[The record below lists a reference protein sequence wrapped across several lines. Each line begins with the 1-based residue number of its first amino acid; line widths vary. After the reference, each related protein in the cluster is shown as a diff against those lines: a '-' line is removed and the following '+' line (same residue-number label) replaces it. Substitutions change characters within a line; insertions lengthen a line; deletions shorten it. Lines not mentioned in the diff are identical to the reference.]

1 MYFTCLN
8 YWRLRS
14 IGLPPLLPGNTIWVL
29 LFIVLIDT
37 CPVLAGNLGYEQ
49 PETITGLVVDGS
61 TGLPLAFVTVTLSG
75 SSRAT
80 QTDINGRFAL
90 NIDGY
95 DGAEVVFTMVGY
107 KTERFILRNPVD
119 PSTFER
125 IELSRSIQRFD
136 DIIITGSPTGS
147 GVHFQSVQA
156 FNGDDL
162 LKRRDVTVG
171 HMLDGEPGVAMRSFG
186 PAPSRPVIRGLDGER
201 ILILE
206 NGERMGDLSESA
218 ADHAVALDPGALSR
232 IEIVR
237 GPASLLYGNS
247 AMGGVINLITR
258 DIPYDWSPGYWG
270 TLSATGATVN
280 TFGMSSAIL
289 GYGSDRYALTARGSV
304 RGAGNLSTPA
314 GTISGTGL
322 STMEGSIGS
331 GFRTDRLQGGVAVMG
346 MHSSYGIPGDP
357 SELGRVEIRFQRM
370 AMQYRLEG
378 RGDGFFDRFQVN
390 GHASVFDQ
398 QEADIQVSGSGEWEE
413 IPLTYQ
419 QRAFSTTLYLQH
431 RPLVITDRGVVGV
444 NVNGRIMDVGGSDAY
459 TPGDQYMNVAVFTY
473 QEVPLSQRVRLQAG
487 LRLDT
492 RSIAPRYQESAV
504 ERRTGAMNTDLAG
517 SVGLNVRPSSAME
530 LGIQFAKA
538 HRYPTIEELYS
549 DGVHLGAGSYERGSP
564 ELGTESG
571 YGLDLYLR
579 AAQGDWNMEI
589 AGYSM
594 WIQNFIRFESTGEVH
609 ELSGFPVFAYRSG
622 AARLWGAEIQV
633 EGQLGT
639 AWTLRMNGDLVMGD
653 VVGKEGQPL
662 PQIPPVRFKSM
673 VRYHGHG
680 WWSQV
685 QVQRVWSQNRVAPA
699 ESSTDGYALLGGS
712 VGLQLGERRLHRV
725 MLRIDNALNTS
736 YQDHLSRVEN
746 RQQLM
751 AGRNVSL
758 TYTFDF

>member
-8 YWRLRS
+8 KWCIRS
-14 IGLPPLLPGNTIWVL
+14 VGLPPLLPGNIMLVL
-29 LFIVLIDT
+29 LFTALVDISPIFASSEGFV
-37 CPVLAGNLGYEQ
+37 Q
-49 PETITGLVVDGS
+49 SETITGLVVDGS

-80 QTDINGRFAL
+80 QTDINGRFTL
-90 NIDGY
+90 NIEMY
-95 DGAEVVFTMVGY
+95 DSGKVVFSMVGY
-107 KTERFILRNPVD
+107 KTERLILKNPLD
-119 PSTFER
+119 TSTFER
-125 IELSRSIQRFD
+125 IELNRSIQHID

-147 GVHFQSVQA
+147 GVHYQSVQA

-218 ADHAVALDPGALSR
+218 ADHAVAMEPGALSR

-258 DIPYDWSPGYWG
+258 DIPHDWNAGYWG

-280 TFGMSSAIL
+280 TLGMSSAIL
-289 GYGSDRYALTARGSV
+289 GYGSDRYAVTARGSV
-304 RGAGNLSTPA
+304 RGAGNLRTPA
-314 GTISGTGL
+314 GAISGTGL

-331 GFRTDRLQGGVAVMG
+331 GFFTDRLQGGVAVMG
-346 MHSSYGIPGDP
+346 MNSSYGIPGDP
-357 SELGRVEIRFQRM
+357 SESGRVEIRFQRT
-370 AMQYRLEG
+370 ALQYRLDG
-378 RGDGFFDRFQVN
+378 QRDGFFDRYQFK
-390 GHASVFDQ
+390 GHASAFDQ
-398 QEADIQVSGSGEWEE
+398 QEADIQMSENGEIEL
-413 IPLTYQ
+413 IPLTYR
-419 QRAFSTTLYLQH
+419 QRAFSTTIYLQH
-431 RPLVITDRGVVGV
+431 RPWVITDRGVLGV

-459 TPGDQYMNVAVFTY
+459 TPGDQYLNVALFTF
-473 QEVPLSQRVRLQAG
+473 QEVPLSEKVRLQAG

-492 RSIAPRYQESAV
+492 RSIAPRYQKSAV
-504 ERRTGAMNTDLAG
+504 ERKTSALDTDLAG
-517 SVGLNVRPSSAME
+517 SVGLNVRPTRALE

-571 YGLDLYLR
+571 YGFDLYLR
-579 AAQGDWNMEI
+579 ASQGEWNMEV

-609 ELSGFPVFAYRSG
+609 ERSGFPVFEYRSG

-633 EGQLGT
+633 DGQLGT
-639 AWTLRMNGDLVMGD
+639 AWTVRMTGDMVIGD
-653 VVGKEGQPL
+653 VIGDGGQPL
-662 PQIPPVRFKSM
+662 PQIPPVRLKSM
-673 VRYHGHG
+673 VRYQGQG
-680 WWSQV
+680 WWSQA
-685 QVQRVWSQNRVAPA
+685 QVQRVWSQQRVARA
-699 ESSTDGYALLGGS
+699 EDSTDGYALLGGS
-712 VGLQLGERRLHRV
+712 VGVQLGEGGLHRV

-736 YQDHLSRVEN
+736 YQDHLSRIED

-751 AGRNVSL
+751 PGKNVSL
-758 TYTFDF
+758 VYTYDF